1 MKPIEELLSE
11 LKRLDIK
18 IWAEGD
24 YLRYDA
30 PKGKLSS
37 VVRSQ
42 LVERKQEILAFLR
55 QVNLKITFIQPVS
68 RNQEIPLSFGQQR
81 LWFLNQWEGENV
93 SYNESVAVRLKG
105 LLNLSALQHSL
116 NEIVRRHEI
125 LRTSFVCVDGK
136 PTQVI
141 YPDLPLSLS
150 IINLREIPQWNQR
163 QAEALRLLAQT
174 ANSPFGL
181 TEAPLLRTTLVK
193 LDETEHI
200 LSFTIH
206 HIICDNWS
214 MGILLQEVAALYTA
228 FCSNKPLPLPEL
240 PIQYADFAIWQR
252 QWLTGDRLQSQ
263 LNYWQQQLINYPPIL
278 QLPTDRPRPALQSF
292 CGKTQS
298 FYLSSDLT
306 KALKALSLQEE
317 VTLFMMLLAA
327 FVTLLYRYSQQDD
340 ILIGTAI
347 ANRNYKE
354 QERLIGLFA
363 NTLVLRTN
371 CAGNPT
377 FRELLHQVRECT
389 LSAYTHQDLPFEYL
403 VEQIQPERNPSY
415 NPLFQVMFVLQ
426 NSPMEELQLPGLDLN
441 LLPLENQTAKFDLSL
456 VMQEKECGLYGE
468 LEYNTDLFNADTI
481 CRMVEHL
488 QNVLTGIVANP
499 EQRLGDLP
507 ILSPAEQQQLLV
519 NWNHTQADYPQDIC
533 IHQLFADRV
542 EKTPNAVAVVF
553 ADQQLTYQ
561 QLNQQ
566 ADALAHYLKQLG
578 VKPEVIVGI
587 CLEKSL
593 EMVIGILAIL
603 KAGGTYLPLD
613 PSYPQERLAFILEDA
628 KPLVLL
634 TQTRLITELQLH
646 KVQIVSLDT
655 SWQNNISETIT
666 QQYPTEV
673 KSENLAYVIYTS
685 GSTGI
690 PKGVMIAHQ
699 ALVNHSLAAAK
710 IYQLQ
715 SNDRV
720 LQFASISFDVAAE
733 ELFPSWLCGSTVVIR
748 PNWILSFSNFQQ
760 FLKSAKI
767 TVLNLPTVYWH
778 QWVSEL
784 SNSNIAL
791 PPTLRLII
799 VGTEQAQP
807 EKLALWQQQVGT
819 KVRWLNAYGP
829 TEATIGA
836 TIYEPV
842 DVLENFQTASV
853 PIGRPIDNNQIY
865 ILDKHLKPTPIGI
878 PGELYISGFG
888 LARGYLNRPD
898 LTAEKFIPNPFE
910 KAVPMKQ
917 VSPPSMKVVFP
928 LLPTYKSGGDKLYK
942 TGDLARYLPNGNIE
956 YLGRIDNQVKIRGY
970 RVELEEIEVTLT
982 QHPDV
987 QETVVITHLNDARDT
1002 QLIAYVVLNNKQQPT
1017 AKELRNFLKQQL
1029 PDYMIPSAFILM
1041 ENLPQMP
1048 NGKVDRQAL
1057 LALEF
1062 KQPRLEKDFVAPR
1075 DDLEFQLTQIW
1086 EEVLGISPIGVT
1098 DNFFELGGHSLLAVR
1113 LMAKIEKFFGSRL
1126 SLVQLF
1132 QEATIEKLKSLLSQ
1146 NIFSSQNPSPLV
1158 AIQPRGSKK
1167 PLFFVHPV
1175 GGNIFCYYEL
1185 ANSFGLDRPF
1195 YGLRS
1200 LGLDGECKPYTS
1212 IEDMA
1217 SAYISAIRVIQPEG
1231 SYLLGGWSMG
1241 GVIAFEMATQLQK
1254 QGQKVA
1260 LLALLDSQTPIS
1272 KTQSININY
1281 YDRDKVLIDLAQ
1293 DIASSTLD
1301 ENLNLNRL
1309 NTLYTNLTN
1318 LKPEEKLDYFW
1329 KQARIFKFLPQY
1341 LERQHFQHLWEI
1353 FQNNTQA
1360 LIDYNPKK
1368 SVNSILL
1375 LRASKSVTHNN
1386 LNSDW
1391 QRFSTQPVQIINII
1405 GDHYTMLRKPGV
1417 YQLQEAIN
1425 KYCNY
1430 QK

>member
-1 MKPIEELLSE
+1 MKSIEEFLSE

-18 IWAEGD
+18 IWVEGD

-42 LVERKQEILAFLR
+42 LVEHKQEIIEFLR
-55 QVNLKITFIQPVS
+55 QVNLKITSIQPVS
-68 RNQEIPLSFGQQR
+68 RNQEIPLSFAQQR
-81 LWFLNQWEGENV
+81 LWFLNQWEVENS
-93 SYNESVAVRLKG
+93 SYNESVAVQLRG

-116 NEIVRRHEI
+116 NEIVRRHEV
-125 LRTSFVCVDGK
+125 LRTTFVCIDGK
-136 PTQVI
+136 PIQTI
-141 YPDLPLSLS
+141 SPDLRSFLSV
-150 IINLREIPQWNQR
+150 IDLREIPQCHQR
-163 QAEALRLLAQT
+163 QAEALKLLAQA
-174 ANSPFGL
+174 ANCPFQL
-181 TEAPLLRTTLVK
+181 TQAPLLRTTLVK

-200 LSFTIH
+200 LLFTIH

-214 MGILLQEVAALYTA
+214 MGILLQEVAVLYTA

-240 PIQYADFAIWQR
+240 PIEYADFAIWQR

-278 QLPTDRPRPALQSF
+278 QLPTDHSRPALQSF

-298 FYLSSDLT
+298 FSLSSDLT
-306 KALKALSLQEE
+306 QALKILSRQEE
-317 VTLFMMLLAA
+317 VTLFMMLLTA

-354 QERLIGLFA
+354 LERLIGLFA

-377 FRELLHQVRECT
+377 FRELLHQVRQCT
-389 LSAYTHQDLPFEYL
+389 LSAYAHQDLPFEYL
-403 VEQIQPERNPSY
+403 VEQLQPERNPSY

-426 NSPMEELQLPGLDLN
+426 NSPMEELKLPGLDLN

-456 VMQEKECGLYGE
+456 VMQEKECALYGE
-468 LEYNTDLFNADTI
+468 LEYNTNLFNADTI

-488 QNVLTGIVANP
+488 QILLTGIVANP

-507 ILSPAEQQQLLV
+507 ILTPAEQQQLLV
-519 NWNHTQADYPQDIC
+519 SWNHTQADYPQNIC
-533 IHQLFADRV
+533 IHQLFAAQV
-542 EKTPNAVAVVF
+542 EQTPNAVAVVF
-553 ADQQLTYQ
+553 ADRQLTYQ
-561 QLNQQ
+561 ELNQQ
-566 ADALAHYLKQLG
+566 ADVLAYYLKQLG

-593 EMVIGILAIL
+593 EMIIGILAIL
-603 KAGGTYLPLD
+603 KAGGAYLPLD

-634 TQTRLITELQLH
+634 TQTRLIRELSLH
-646 KVQIVSLDT
+646 QVKVVCLDT
-655 SWQNNISETIT
+655 SWQDNISAIT
-666 QQYPTEV
+666 TEKYIPEV
-673 KSENLAYVIYTS
+673 KSENLAYIVYTS
-685 GSTGI
+685 GSTGT

-733 ELFPSWLCGSTVVIR
+733 EIFPSWLCGSTVVIR
-748 PNWILSFSNFQQ
+748 PDWILSFSNFQQ
-760 FLKSAKI
+760 FLESENI
-767 TVLNLPTVYWH
+767 TVLNLPTAYWH
-778 QWVSEL
+778 QWVVEL
-784 SNSNIAL
+784 TNSNIAL
-791 PPTLRLII
+791 PPTLRLVI

-807 EKLALWQQQVGT
+807 EKLGLWQQQVGT

-829 TEATIGA
+829 TEVTIGA

-842 DVLENFQTASV
+842 SVQENLQIASV
-853 PIGRPIDNNQIY
+853 PIGRPIDNTQIY
-865 ILDKHLKPTPIGI
+865 LLDKHLNPTPIGI
-878 PGELYISGFG
+878 PGELYISGLG

-898 LTAEKFIPNPFE
+898 LTAEKFIPNIFK
-910 KAVPMKQ
+910 KAE
-917 VSPPSMKVVFP
+917 
-928 LLPTYKSGGDKLYK
+928 GGRLYK

-970 RVELEEIEVTLT
+970 RVELEEIEVALA

-987 QETVVITHLNDARDT
+987 QKTVVITHLNDARDT

-1017 AKELRNFLKQQL
+1017 AKELRIFLKQQL

-1048 NGKVDRQAL
+1048 NGKVDRQKL
-1057 LALEF
+1057 LAIEF
-1062 KQPRLEKDFVAPR
+1062 KQPSLEKDFVAPR
-1075 DDLEFQLTQIW
+1075 DDLELQLTQIW
-1086 EEVLGISPIGVT
+1086 EEVLGISPIGIT

-1113 LMAKIEKFFGSRL
+1113 LMAKIEKLFGCRL
-1126 SLVQLF
+1126 SLFQLF
-1132 QEATIEKLKSLLSQ
+1132 QEATIEKLKGLLRQNIHYSQ
-1146 NIFSSQNPSPLV
+1146 NLSPLV
-1158 AIQPRGSKK
+1158 AIQPHGSKK

-1175 GGNIFCYYEL
+1175 GGNVFCYYEL
-1185 ANSFGLDRPF
+1185 ASYFGLDRPF

-1200 LGLDGECKPYTS
+1200 LGFDGESKPYTS

-1254 QGQKVA
+1254 QGQKVG
-1260 LLALLDSQTPIS
+1260 LLALLDSQAPIS
-1272 KTQSININY
+1272 KTQSIDINY
-1281 YDRDKVLIDLAQ
+1281 YDQDKVLIDLAQ
-1293 DIASSTLD
+1293 DIASSTRD
-1301 ENLNLNRL
+1301 ENLNLDHL
-1309 NTLYTNLTN
+1309 NTLYTNLRK

-1329 KQARIFKFLPQY
+1329 QQARIFKFFPQY
-1341 LERQHFQHLWEI
+1341 LERQHFHHLWEV
-1353 FQNNTQA
+1353 FQNNSQA

-1375 LRASKSVTHNN
+1375 LCASKSVTHNN

-1391 QRFSTQPVQIINII
+1391 QIFSTQPVQIINIP
-1405 GDHYTMLRKPGV
+1405 GNHYTMLRKPGI
-1417 YQLQEAIN
+1417 YQLQKAIN
-1425 KYCNY
+1425 KYLE
-1430 QK
+1430 KIEE

>member
-11 LKRLDIK
+11 LKHLNIK

-37 VVRSQ
+37 VLRSQ

-55 QVNLKITFIQPVS
+55 HANLKITSIQPIS
-68 RNQEIPLSFGQQR
+68 RNQEIPLSFAQQR
-81 LWFLNQWEGENV
+81 LWFLNQWEVENS
-93 SYNESVAVRLKG
+93 SYNESVAVQLRG

-116 NEIVRRHEI
+116 NEIVRRHEA
-125 LRTSFVCVDGK
+125 LRTTFICVDGK

-141 YPDLPLSLS
+141 SPDLSLS
-150 IINLREIPQWNQR
+150 LSVIDLREIPQWNQR
-163 QAEALRLLAQT
+163 QAEALKLLAQA
-174 ANSPFGL
+174 ANCPFQL
-181 TEAPLLRTTLVK
+181 TEAPLLRTTLIK

-200 LSFTIH
+200 LLFTIH

-214 MGILLQEVAALYTA
+214 MGILLQEVAVLYTA
-228 FCSNKPLPLPEL
+228 FCNNKPLPLSEL

-298 FYLSSDLT
+298 FYLSSDLPE
-306 KALKALSLQEE
+306 ALKVLSRQEE
-317 VTLFMMLLAA
+317 MTLFMILLAA

-354 QERLIGLFA
+354 LERLIGLFA

-403 VEQIQPERNPSY
+403 VEQLQPERNPSY

-426 NSPMEELQLPGLDLN
+426 NSPMEELKLPGLDLN

-488 QNVLTGIVANP
+488 QNLLTGIVANP

-507 ILSPAEQQQLLV
+507 ILTLAEQQQLLV
-519 NWNHTQADYPQDIC
+519 KWNCTQADYPQDIC
-533 IHQLFADRV
+533 IHQLFADQV
-542 EKTPNAVAVVF
+542 EQTPNAVAVVF
-553 ADQQLTYQ
+553 ADRQLTYQ
-561 QLNQQ
+561 ELNQQ
-566 ADALAHYLKQLG
+566 ADALAYYLKQLG

-603 KAGGTYLPLD
+603 KAGGAYLPLD

-634 TQTRLITELQLH
+634 TQTRLITELPLH
-646 KVQIVSLDT
+646 KVKVVSLDT
-655 SWQNNISETIT
+655 SWQNIISETIT
-666 QQYPTEV
+666 QQYRTEV

-685 GSTGI
+685 GSTGT
-690 PKGVMIAHQ
+690 PKGVMIPHQ
-699 ALVNHSLAAAK
+699 ALVNHCLAAAK
-710 IYQLQ
+710 IYQLR

-733 ELFPSWLCGSTVVIR
+733 ELFSSWLCGSTVVIR
-748 PNWILSFSNFQQ
+748 PDWVLSFSNFQQ
-760 FLKSAKI
+760 FLESEKI
-767 TVLNLPTVYWH
+767 TVLNLPTAYWH

-791 PPTLRLII
+791 PPKLRLVI
-799 VGTEQAQP
+799 VGTEQIQP
-807 EKLALWQQQVGT
+807 EKLELWQQQVGT

-842 DVLENFQTASV
+842 DVLEDLQTTSV
-853 PIGRPIDNNQIY
+853 PIGRPIDNTQIY
-865 ILDKHLKPTPIGI
+865 LLDKHLNPTPIGI
-878 PGELYISGFG
+878 PGELYISGLG
-888 LARGYLNRPD
+888 LARGYLNRLD

-910 KAVPMKQ
+910 KA
-917 VSPPSMKVVFP
+917 
-928 LLPTYKSGGDKLYK
+928 GGDRLYK

-956 YLGRIDNQVKIRGY
+956 YLGRADNQVKIRGY
-970 RVELEEIEVTLT
+970 RVELEEIEVALTL
-982 QHPDV
+982 HPHV
-987 QETVVITHLNDARDT
+987 QDTVVIARHSHARDT
-1002 QLIAYVVLNNKQQPT
+1002 QLIAYVVPYKQQST
-1017 AKELRNFLKQQL
+1017 AKELRIFLKQRL
-1029 PDYMIPSAFILM
+1029 PDYMIPSVFILM

-1048 NGKVDRQAL
+1048 NGKVDRQKL
-1057 LALEF
+1057 LALEV
-1062 KQPRLEKDFVAPR
+1062 KQPSLEKDFVAPR
-1075 DDLEFQLTQIW
+1075 DDLELQLTQIW

-1113 LMAKIEKFFGSRL
+1113 LMAKIEKFFGCKL
-1126 SLVQLF
+1126 SLFQLF

-1146 NIFSSQNPSPLV
+1146 NIYSSQNPSPLV

-1175 GGNIFCYYEL
+1175 GGNVFCYYEL
-1185 ANSFGLDRPF
+1185 ASSFGLDRPF

-1217 SAYISAIRVIQPEG
+1217 SAYISAIRIIQPEG

-1254 QGQKVA
+1254 QGQKVG
-1260 LLALLDSQTPIS
+1260 LLALLDSHAPIS
-1272 KTQSININY
+1272 KTQSIGINY
-1281 YDRDKVLIDLAQ
+1281 YDQDKVLIDLAQ
-1293 DIASSTLD
+1293 DIASSTRD
-1301 ENLNLNRL
+1301 ENLNLDPL
-1309 NTLYTNLTN
+1309 NTLYTNLTK
-1318 LKPEEKLDYFW
+1318 LKEEEKLDYFW
-1329 KQARIFKFLPQY
+1329 QQARTLKILPQY
-1341 LERQHFQHLWEI
+1341 LERQQFQHLWQV

-1368 SVNSILL
+1368 SANSILL
-1375 LRASKSVTHNN
+1375 LRASKSVTHDS
-1386 LNSDW
+1386 LNSNW
-1391 QRFSTQPVQIINII
+1391 QIFSTQPVQIINIL
-1405 GDHYTMLRKPGV
+1405 GTHYTILRKPCV
-1417 YQLQEAIN
+1417 YKLQEAIN
-1425 KYCNY
+1425 KYLE
-1430 QK
+1430 KIEE

>member
-55 QVNLKITFIQPVS
+55 QVNLKITSIQPIS
-68 RNQEIPLSFGQQR
+68 RNQEIPLSFAQQR
-81 LWFLNQWEGENV
+81 LWFLNQWEGENA

-116 NEIVRRHEI
+116 NEIVRRHEA
-125 LRTSFVCVDGK
+125 LRTTFVCIDGK
-136 PTQVI
+136 PIQTI
-141 YPDLPLSLS
+141 SPDLHLSLS
-150 IINLREIPQWNQR
+150 LIDLREIPQCHQR
-163 QAEALRLLAQT
+163 QAEALKLLAQAT
-174 ANSPFGL
+174 NCPFQL
-181 TEAPLLRTTLVK
+181 TEAPLLRTTLIK

-214 MGILLQEVAALYTA
+214 MGILLQEVAVLYTA
-228 FCSNKPLPLPEL
+228 FCSNKPLPLLEL

-298 FYLSSDLT
+298 FSLSSDLT
-306 KALKALSLQEE
+306 EALKALSRQEE
-317 VTLFMMLLAA
+317 MTLFMTLLTA

-354 QERLIGLFA
+354 LERLIGLFA

-377 FRELLHQVRECT
+377 FQELLHQVRECT

-403 VEQIQPERNPSY
+403 VEQLQPERNPSY

-426 NSPMEELQLPGLDLN
+426 NSPMEELKLPGLDLN

-468 LEYNTDLFNADTI
+468 LEYNTDLFNANTI

-488 QNVLTGIVANP
+488 QILLTGIVVNP

-507 ILSPAEQQQLLV
+507 ILTPAEQQQLLV
-519 NWNHTQADYPQDIC
+519 SWNHTQADYPQDIC
-533 IHQLFADRV
+533 IHQLFADQV
-542 EKTPNAVAVVF
+542 EQTPNAVAVVF
-553 ADQQLTYQ
+553 ADRQLTYQ
-561 QLNQQ
+561 ELNQQ

-578 VKPEVIVGI
+578 VKPEVLVGI

-603 KAGGTYLPLD
+603 KAGGAYLPLD
-613 PSYPQERLAFILEDA
+613 PSYPKERLAFILEDA

-634 TQTRLITELQLH
+634 TQTRLITELSLH
-646 KVQIVSLDT
+646 KVKVVCLDT

-666 QQYPTEV
+666 QRYPTEV
-673 KSENLAYVIYTS
+673 KSQNLAYIIYTS
-685 GSTGI
+685 GSTGT
-690 PKGVMIAHQ
+690 PKGVIIAHQ
-699 ALVNHSLAAAK
+699 ALVNHSLAVAK
-710 IYQLQ
+710 IYQLR
-715 SNDRV
+715 SNDKV

-748 PNWILSFSNFQQ
+748 PDWVLSFSNFQQ
-760 FLKSAKI
+760 FLESEKI
-767 TVLNLPTVYWH
+767 TVLNLPTAYWH

-791 PPTLRLII
+791 PPKLRLVI
-799 VGTEQAQP
+799 VGTEQAQR

-842 DVLENFQTASV
+842 DVPENFQIASV
-853 PIGRPIDNNQIY
+853 PIGRPIDNTQIY
-865 ILDKHLKPTPIGI
+865 ILDKHLNPTPIGI
-878 PGELYISGFG
+878 PGELYISGLG

-898 LTAEKFIPNPFE
+898 LTAEKFIPNPFNNS
-910 KAVPMKQ
+910 KFKIQ
-917 VSPPSMKVVFP
+917 NSKFNR
-928 LLPTYKSGGDKLYK
+928 LYK
-942 TGDLARYLPNGNIE
+942 TGDLARYLQNGNIE

-970 RVELEEIEVTLT
+970 RIELEEIEIALT
-982 QHPDV
+982 QHPNV

-1002 QLIAYVVLNNKQQPT
+1002 QLIAYVVPNNKQQPT
-1017 AKELRNFLKQQL
+1017 AKELRIFLKQQL
-1029 PDYMIPSAFILM
+1029 PDYMIPSAFMLI

-1048 NGKVDRQAL
+1048 NGKVDRQKL

-1062 KQPRLEKDFVAPR
+1062 KQPSLEKDFVAPR
-1075 DDLEFQLTQIW
+1075 DDLELQLTQIW

-1113 LMAKIEKFFGSRL
+1113 LMAKIEKLFGCRL
-1126 SLVQLF
+1126 SLFQLF
-1132 QEATIEKLKSLLSQ
+1132 QEATIEKLKTLLSQ
-1146 NIFSSQNPSPLV
+1146 NIHSSQNPSPLV

-1175 GGNIFCYYEL
+1175 GGNVFCYYEL
-1185 ANSFGLDRPF
+1185 ASSFGLDRPF

-1254 QGQKVA
+1254 QGQKVD
-1260 LLALLDSQTPIS
+1260 LLALLDSQAPIS

-1281 YDRDKVLIDLAQ
+1281 YERDRLLIDLAQ
-1293 DIASSTLD
+1293 DIARSTGD
-1301 ENLNLNRL
+1301 ENLNLDHL
-1309 NTLYTNLTN
+1309 NTLYTNLTK
-1318 LKPEEKLDYFW
+1318 LKLEEKLDYFW
-1329 KQARIFKFLPQY
+1329 QQGKIFKFLPQY
-1341 LERQHFQHLWEI
+1341 LERQHFHHLWKV

-1375 LRASKSVTHNN
+1375 LRASKSVIHDN
-1386 LNSDW
+1386 LNSNW
-1391 QRFSTQPVQIINII
+1391 QVFSTQALQIINIL
-1405 GDHYTMLRKPGV
+1405 GNHYTMLRKPSV
-1417 YQLQEAIN
+1417 YQLQKAIN
-1425 KYCNY
+1425 KYLENIE
-1430 QK
+1430 K